1 MHTNSFLLFTVYS
14 LEHQQVKS
22 LEISLRDKC
31 LIIVRVSKGLPLRE
45 SDALIWSL
53 FTDNRTQ
60 EELIVTLTNALSL
73 RIPNESKDIL
83 RSTVL
88 AAVLPDNCP
97 FPVSPSN
104 SNPPTPRT
112 YMERP
117 GKSGVTTPST
127 GSRFSSTAPT
137 RVNTPRLRLSW
148 TSSTTTVVAT
158 ITTTTGG
165 RDGALNDS
173 SPVPM
178 IPTGTSALL
187 QRSLATLNLSHLTL
201 RIPAAAAA
209 AAGVS
214 KELQHQQQGPS
225 RPTRPSY
232 NSPCTP
238 HSTTSTCSGTS
249 STATTP
255 TTSTAGVRV
264 RTASGSI
271 LIRSQGSMEGAIER
285 ESLRRAR
292 HRRGR
297 SLGGMWAERWDPST
311 PTSTVSKS
319 APTTPQY
326 TSSRVLPFDAPTAGA
341 ALMEGWEGEEE
352 GEGLVAAMRVQ
363 KPDPNAGEG
372 GCLGA
377 LALRSRWNA
386 WRKGCWF

>member
-1 MHTNSFLLFTVYS
+1 M
-14 LEHQQVKS
+14 EQQQVKS
-22 LEISLRDKC
+22 LEISLRDKWRLP

-45 SDALIWSL
+45 SDTLTWSL

-60 EELIVTLTNALSL
+60 EELIESLTTTLSL
-73 RIPNESKDIL
+73 HIPNESKDIL

-97 FPVSPSN
+97 FPVSPSH

-117 GKSGVTTPST
+117 GKSGVTTPSA

-137 RVNTPRLRLSW
+137 RVNTPRLCLSW
-148 TSSTTTVVAT
+148 TSSTTTVVAA
-158 ITTTTGG
+158 ITTTTGGRTTGG

-173 SPVPM
+173 SAVPL

-187 QRSLATLNLSHLTL
+187 QRSLATLNLSHFTL
-201 RIPAAAAA
+201 RIPAAAA
-209 AAGVS
+209 GVS
-214 KELQHQQQGPS
+214 QELQHQLQGPS

-271 LIRSQGSMEGAIER
+271 LIRSQGSKEGAIER
-285 ESLRRAR
+285 ESLRRGR
-292 HRRGR
+292 HRHGR
-297 SLGGMWAERWDPST
+297 SLGGMWAERWAPST
-311 PTSTVSKS
+311 PTSAVSKS

-326 TSSRVLPFDAPTAGA
+326 TSSRVLPFDAPTAGT

-352 GEGLVAAMRVQ
+352 GEGLVAGIRVQ
-363 KPDPNAGEG
+363 KPDPNTGEG

-377 LALRSRWNA
+377 LALRSRWTA
-386 WRKGCWF
+386 GRKGCWF